1 MIMNIYAILIF
12 VLSFVLFSTLT
23 ILLVFETAEYVR
35 SRMEDRKMANAMKC
49 DRCGQY
55 YDENKQ
61 HKTTGR
67 ISGSKITGISLVC
80 DLGSDTWID
89 LCDDCITDL
98 KEFMKGK

>member
-1 MIMNIYAILIF
+1 
-12 VLSFVLFSTLT
+12 
-23 ILLVFETAEYVR
+23 
-35 SRMEDRKMANAMKC
+35 MANAMKC

-61 HKTTGR
+61 HKTIGR
-67 ISGSKITGISLVC
+67 ILGSKITGISLVC
-80 DLGSDTWID
+80 DFDSHDKMID

>member
-1 MIMNIYAILIF
+1 
-12 VLSFVLFSTLT
+12 
-23 ILLVFETAEYVR
+23 
-35 SRMEDRKMANAMKC
+35 MANAMKC

-61 HKTTGR
+61 HKTTGC
-67 ISGSKITGISLVC
+67 ILGSKITGISLVC
-80 DLGSDTWID
+80 GDGSSDTWID